1 MIEEE
6 DKSDMDI
13 EEEDIAKLLEDDE
26 EEMEWRLS
34 LSIKL

>member
-26 EEMEWRLS
+26 EEME
-34 LSIKL
+34 